1 MEQEIGAIPDAEA
14 IRRQVDR
21 ILSSRVFL
29 SSLRSQ
35 RFLRYAVEKSLL
47 NAAPKEYEIA
57 IEVFDRRSDYDPA
70 VDATV
75 RVEASRL
82 RSRLR
87 EYYDTEGRLDP
98 VLIDIPKGG
107 YAAIFVPRELDT
119 PVSSREREGNA
130 DKEASNGLPSP
141 PGSTNRH
148 SQSKTIG
155 RKLLLAT
162 LATACVVGAIF
173 SGSLAM
179 RRIRARQPI
188 RSLAVLPLQNLSG
201 NPGQDYFAEG
211 MTDELTTELAHI
223 RGLRVIS
230 RTSAARVAGLHE
242 PLRQIAGELGV
253 DAVIEGS
260 VLRSGDKVRI
270 TAQLIDARKDKH
282 LWAAS
287 FEGPFSD
294 ILSLQDSIADQI
306 ASQAKIVLT
315 DEQSRSH
322 SVRKVNPAAYD
333 AYLLGLYFFQK
344 QDVQRSESY
353 FQQAIAIDPSYAS
366 AYAGL
371 GAALDAQSTYQ
382 GGPPDEL
389 LHRAL
394 AATERAIQLDPHNG
408 EAYTELGSIQT
419 LYQWNWPNAEENLL
433 RGIALNPS
441 YALGEMKYAVY
452 LDATGHPE
460 EAAAHMHRAVDLDP
474 MSFFMRRRLG
484 ATLYLARD
492 YDEALTELNRAAEM
506 EPRQNVSY
514 DFWISLA
521 YEMKGMKNDAVRDDL
536 LGLKTVWPKLDT
548 AALSHI
554 YDTQGWMPYWRA
566 RIGALQ
572 PYANQECVPYELA
585 TGYIRL
591 GDYDHAFS
599 FLKQTADQH
608 CVEILWLKVDP
619 VLDPIRSDPRFD
631 GLLRRIN
638 LTR

>member
-1 MEQEIGAIPDAEA
+1 MEPETGAIPDIEA
-14 IRRQVDR
+14 IRRQLDR
-21 ILSSRVFL
+21 ILSSKVFF

-35 RFLRYAVEKSLL
+35 AFLRYAVEKSLL
-47 NAAPKEYEIA
+47 SGTAPKEYEIA
-57 IEVFDRRSDYDPA
+57 LEVFDRRSDYDPA

-87 EYYDTEGRLDP
+87 EYYDTDGRLDP
-98 VLIDIPKGG
+98 ILIDIPKGG
-107 YAAIFVPRELDT
+107 YAATFASREL
-119 PVSSREREGNA
+119 
-130 DKEASNGLPSP
+130 EASVASRKRKDTADQEATPE
-141 PGSTNRH
+141 STNGH
-148 SQSKTIG
+148 SQPKPFG
-155 RKLLLAT
+155 RKWLLALLAT
-162 LATACVVGAIF
+162 VCLLGAVF
-173 SGSLAM
+173 SGWLVM

-201 NPGQDYFAEG
+201 DPGQDYFAEG

-287 FEGPFSD
+287 FEGQFTD
-294 ILSLQDSIADQI
+294 ILSLQASIADQI
-306 ASQAKIVLT
+306 ASQARIVLT
-315 DEQSRSH
+315 DDQVRNH
-322 SVRKVNPAAYD
+322 PVRKINPAAYD

-344 QDVQRSESY
+344 QDVQRSEFY

-366 AYAGL
+366 AYAEL

-382 GGPPDEL
+382 AGPPDEL
-389 LHRAL
+389 LRRAL
-394 AATERAIQLDPHNG
+394 AATERAIQLDPRNG

-419 LYQWNWPNAEENLL
+419 LYQWNWPNAKENLL

-441 YALGEMKYAVY
+441 YALGEMKYGVY
-452 LDATGHPE
+452 LDAMGRPE

-492 YDEALTELNRAAEM
+492 YDQALTELNRAAEM
-506 EPRQNVSY
+506 EPRLNASY
-514 DFWISLA
+514 DLWMSLA
-521 YEMKGMKNDAVRDDL
+521 YEMKGMRNEAVRDDL
-536 LGLKTVWPKLDT
+536 IGLKAIWSKLDT
-548 AALSHI
+548 AELNHI
-554 YDTQGWMPYWRA
+554 YDTQGWTPYWRA

-572 PYANQECVPYELA
+572 PYASQECVPYELA
-585 TGYIRL
+585 TSYIRL

-631 GLLRRIN
+631 GLLERVNLRR
-638 LTR
+638 